1 MLKQDLDLET
11 QTCDLNIPISII
23 LLVLTIATSMVNSK
37 PDILNERKKSAEAVT
52 TSRCVTFR
60 LRDQTIHQPDLHV
73 IPGDLK
79 IHCLI

>member
-37 PDILNERKKSAEAVT
+37 PDILNERKKVS
-52 TSRCVTFR
+52 
-60 LRDQTIHQPDLHV
+60 
-73 IPGDLK
+73 
-79 IHCLI
+79 